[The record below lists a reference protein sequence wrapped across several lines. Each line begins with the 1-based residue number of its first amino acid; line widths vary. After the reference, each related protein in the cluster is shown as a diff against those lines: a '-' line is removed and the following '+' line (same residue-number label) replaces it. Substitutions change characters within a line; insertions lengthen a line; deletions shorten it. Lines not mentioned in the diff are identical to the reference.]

1 MMSKSSQ
8 QAATEG
14 VYVLKPFTLY
24 HTRGSVG
31 VYVVY
36 VEGDDLEL
44 KGRFY
49 ITEHVAELAL
59 KDFNTPRSVHR
70 GPKYPGMSHEEMIV
84 MFERQI

>member
-8 QAATEG
+8 QTVTQG
-14 VYVLKPFTLY
+14 NFILKPFTLY